1 VAPAPREVNGSSSSL
16 GSGLEPLRHRGAAAD
31 SRTQGANVLL
41 SVLIV
46 LIVLFLLFG
55 GIGYGYRD
63 RMGSYYGGGT
73 SLLGLLVVIFIIL
86 VLLGAIHI

>member
-1 VAPAPREVNGSSSSL
+1 MW
-16 GSGLEPLRHRGAAAD
+16 
-31 SRTQGANVLL
+31 TLL
-41 SVLIV
+41 VILV
-46 LIVLFLLFG
+46 VLFLLFG

-73 SLLGLLVVIFIIL
+73 SLLGLLVVIFIVL